1 MKLLTLNT
9 HSLLEKNYLQKLDQ
23 FVDTILK
30 EQPDIL
36 SLQEVNQ
43 SITAPLAGKG
53 LLRGWHPCRFQDVSS
68 IGTSVSVRGETHG
81 YSTADGDNVPSASVC
96 RETQEGQG
104 SIPIREDNHAAQVAS
119 RLWQAGIPCS
129 WTWVPAKIGYDKYDE
144 GLAFLCLNREIR
156 TAESIFISNCRDY
169 GNWKTRKALGI
180 QVEGLSDWFYAI
192 HMGWWQDEEEPF
204 AQQWL
209 RLQSALRHK
218 KQESA
223 VWLMGDFN
231 SPAGFRAQ
239 GYDCI
244 QNAGWLDTYCLAEKK
259 DSGITVEGCIDGWRP
274 VQKPAPQEPQEPQEI
289 QQKSAPQELQELQE
303 EQQKPTSPETQNAQQ
318 IIEAQGLQKQKE
330 CKESPDGMRMDHIW
344 CSRKVQIK
352 NSQVLFNGKNGG
364 IVSDHYG
371 VLVEAV
377 I

>member
-23 FVDTILK
+23 FVDTIIK

-43 SITAPLAGKG
+43 SITAPLAGKA
-53 LLRGWHPCRFQDVSS
+53 LLRGWHPCQFQELSFV
-68 IGTSVSVRGETHG
+68 GTSVSVHGETHG

-96 RETQEGQG
+96 RETQEGQV

-119 RLWQAGIPCS
+119 HLWQAGIPCS

-144 GLAFLCLNREIR
+144 GLAFLCLNRKIH
-156 TAESIFISNCRDY
+156 TAESLFISNCRDY

-180 QVEGLSDWFYAI
+180 QVEGLSHWFYAV

-209 RLQSALRHK
+209 RLQSALQHK

-231 SPAGFRAQ
+231 SPSEFRAQ

-244 QNAGWLDTYCLAEKK
+244 RNAGWLDTYCLAEKK
-259 DSGITVEGCIDGWRP
+259 DGGITVEGCIDGWRP
-274 VQKPAPQEPQEPQEI
+274 VQETASQNQ
-289 QQKSAPQELQELQE
+289 QELQE
-303 EQQKPTSPETQNAQQ
+303 EQQKPAPPEKQNTQE
-318 IIEAQGLQKQKE
+318 IKEAQGLRKVKE
-330 CKESPDGMRMDHIW
+330 CKEIPDGMRMDHIW
-344 CSRKVQIK
+344 CSRNIQIK

>member
-23 FVDTILK
+23 FVDTIIK

-43 SITAPLAGKG
+43 SITAPLAGKA
-53 LLRGWHPCRFQDVSS
+53 LLRGWHPCRFQELSS
-68 IGTSVSVRGETHG
+68 VGMSVSVHGETHG
-81 YSTADGDNVPSASVC
+81 YSTTDGDNVPSASVC
-96 RETQEGQG
+96 RETQEGQV
-104 SIPIREDNHAAQVAS
+104 SIPIREDNHAAQVAF

-144 GLAFLCLNREIR
+144 GLAFLCLNRKIH
-156 TAESIFISNCRDY
+156 TAESLFISNCRDY

-180 QVEGLSDWFYAI
+180 QVEGLSHWFYAV

-209 RLQSALRHK
+209 RLQSALQHK

-231 SPAGFRAQ
+231 SPSEFRAQ

-259 DSGITVEGCIDGWRP
+259 DGGITVEGCIDGWRP
-274 VQKPAPQEPQEPQEI
+274 VQETASQNR
-289 QQKSAPQELQELQE
+289 QELQE
-303 EQQKPTSPETQNAQQ
+303 EQQKPAPPEKQNTQE
-318 IIEAQGLQKQKE
+318 IKEAQGLQKVKE
-330 CKESPDGMRMDHIW
+330 CKEIPDGMRMDHIW
-344 CSRKVQIK
+344 CSRNIQIK